1 VRRRPPARGA
11 DPLEAL
17 SPAAICLATLIV
29 AGAYVVY
36 GLTGFGST
44 VLAMPLLAQVL
55 PLRFAVPLMML
66 LDLAAF
72 FLVGARFRRGIRYR
86 EAGWLVPFMLA
97 GMALGLTLLI
107 EVAEQWLLA
116 GLGAFVLAYAG
127 YGLSRRGAPLRLAR
141 GWSAPIGLAGG
152 ALSALF
158 GTGGVL
164 FAIYNSGR
172 IRDKAEL
179 RATNAAM
186 IMLSSLVRVVLF
198 GATGLLS
205 QDGLITFALLLVPAM
220 LAGFYVGNRLHAAV
234 PAAGVVRAVYA
245 LLVVSGLSLL
255 ARAAA
260 G

>member
-1 VRRRPPARGA
+1 MLWARVIRGTSSRAKAVIRRSRIRVTVARF
-11 DPLEAL
+11 
-17 SPAAICLATLIV
+17 C
-29 AGAYVVY
+29 
-36 GLTGFGST
+36 
-44 VLAMPLLAQVL
+44 
-55 PLRFAVPLMML
+55 
-66 LDLAAF
+66 AAF
-72 FLVGARFRRGIRYR
+72 MNPMTM
-86 EAGWLVPFMLA
+86 VPSA
-97 GMALGLTLLI
+97 SIST
-107 EVAEQWLLA
+107 
-116 GLGAFVLAYAG
+116 
-127 YGLSRRGAPLRLAR
+127 APSSAPSTSW
-141 GWSAPIGLAGG
+141 WSAPIGLAGG

-172 IRDKAEL
+172 IHDKAEL

>member
-1 VRRRPPARGA
+1 
-11 DPLEAL
+11 
-17 SPAAICLATLIV
+17 
-29 AGAYVVY
+29 VVY

-44 VLAMPLLAQVL
+44 VLAMPLLAQIL
-55 PLRFAVPLMML
+55 PLKFAVPLMML
-66 LDLAAF
+66 LDFAAF
-72 FLVGARFRRGIRYR
+72 LLVGARFRRGIRYA
-86 EAGWLVPFMLA
+86 EAGWLAPFMLA
-97 GMALGLTLLI
+97 GMAIGLTLLI
-107 EVAEQWLLA
+107 QVAERRLLT
-116 GLGAFVLAYAG
+116 GLGVFVLGYAA
-127 YGLSRRGAPLRLAR
+127 YGLSRRGVPLRLAR
-141 GWSAPIGLAGG
+141 GWCAPIGLAGG

-172 IRDKAEL
+172 IHDKAEL

-186 IMLSSLVRVVLF
+186 IMLSSLARIVLF

-205 QDGLITFALLLVPAM
+205 QDGLITFALLLVPA
-220 LAGFYVGNRLHAAV
+220 LLVGFTIGNRLHAAV

-245 LLVVSGLSLL
+245 LLVVAGISLL